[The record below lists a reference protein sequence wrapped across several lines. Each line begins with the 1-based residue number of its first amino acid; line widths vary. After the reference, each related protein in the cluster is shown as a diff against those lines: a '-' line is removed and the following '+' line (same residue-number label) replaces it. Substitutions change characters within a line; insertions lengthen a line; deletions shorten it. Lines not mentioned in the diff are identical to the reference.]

1 MDIGWAF
8 ISADYR
14 LLIPCTD
21 HDILADV
28 KNLFNYLSSDEMNN
42 DLKNAS
48 FCIDSSR
55 LVVAGASAVANIAYL
70 AAVHAKPKPKAVF
83 GL

>member
-1 MDIGWAF
+1 
-8 ISADYR
+8 
-14 LLIPCTD
+14 
-21 HDILADV
+21 
-28 KNLFNYLSSDEMNN
+28 MNN